1 MLDEAADAGQVLPR
15 ALPEIYENV
24 RDFTVYVDDAGVGG
38 CAALHI
44 DTAELAEVRSV
55 VIRHDLRGQGIGQ
68 RLLAATVAEAER
80 LGLQR
85 VYTLTRVPTFFLR
98 AGFQV
103 IDRDALPHKVFK
115 DCLRCPLFP
124 GCDEVALDR
133 PLAVRNVV
141 ATADAPADQHAHV

>member
-1 MLDEAADAGQVLPR
+1 MLDDAVEAGQVLPR

-24 RDFTVYVDDAGVGG
+24 RDFTVYVDETGVGG

-44 DTAELAEVRSV
+44 DTAELAEVRSLV
-55 VIRHDLRGQGIGQ
+55 VRHDLRGRGIGQ

-85 VYTLTRVPTFFLR
+85 VYTLTRVPAFFLR
-98 AGFQV
+98 SGFHV

-133 PLAVRNVV
+133 PLAVRNVGAGV
-141 ATADAPADQHAHV
+141 AVPASQHAHV